1 MIRRVRPNYDLV
13 VVGGGSAGLTA
24 AGFARRLGASVLVV
38 ERDRLGGDCTWT
50 GCIPSKSLLHAA
62 GLAQAARLGAAI
74 GIHSPPPVVDLER
87 VMAAA
92 RAASERV
99 YRFESPEVLAEQGI
113 DVAIAEAVFAD
124 SKTVLVGGAAVTA
137 RRFILCPGAHP
148 AIPPIPGLATT
159 PHITNLDLF
168 RITELPGRL
177 VVLGGGSIGV
187 EIAQAFRR
195 LGSAVTIVEGG
206 PRLLPEADPQ
216 ASAAL
221 TAAFESEGIEI
232 ISGTAAIAARPG
244 PAGGVALTVTDR
256 EVTGDLLL
264 VAAGRSASLEG
275 LHLDRAGV
283 AFTAAGIEVDDRL
296 RTTAEGIYAAGDA
309 VAGSPQYTHYA
320 GWQGFTAARNALLPA
335 PANGR
340 RANVPWVVFTDPE
353 VAQVGATEAELLQ
366 AGTAHVVRRWP
377 AERNDRA
384 QTRGEEPGFMKF
396 LLEPGGRLLGAT
408 LVGSSAGE
416 LVNELSLALTQGLKL
431 ADLAGAMHAYPTYG
445 FAIYQA
451 AAEAAVEAFGES
463 TLGRV
468 AKRLV

>member
-1 MIRRVRPNYDLV
+1 MRPNYDLV

-24 AGFARRLGASVLVV
+24 AGFARRLGASVLVI

-50 GCIPSKSLLHAA
+50 GCIPSKALLHAA
-62 GLAQAARLGAAI
+62 VLAHAARLGAAI
-74 GIHSPPPVVDLER
+74 GIHSPPPVVDLNR
-87 VMAAA
+87 VMGAA

-99 YRFESPEVLAEQGI
+99 YGFESPEILAEQGI

-124 SKTVLVGGAAVTA
+124 PKTVLVGGAAVSA
-137 RRFILCPGAHP
+137 RRFILCPGARP
-148 AIPPIPGLATT
+148 VVPSIPGLAAT
-159 PHITNLDLF
+159 PHLTNLGLF
-168 RITELPGRL
+168 EVTELPRRL

-187 EIAQAFRR
+187 ETAQAFRR
-195 LGSAVTIVEGG
+195 LGSEVVIVEAG
-206 PRLLPEADPQ
+206 PRLLPAADPE
-216 ASAAL
+216 ASAVLTVAL
-221 TAAFESEGIEI
+221 ESEGIEVRC
-232 ISGTAAIAARPG
+232 GTAVTAARPG
-244 PAGGVALTVTDR
+244 PAGGVLLTVAESD
-256 EVTGDLLL
+256 VTGDLLL
-264 VAAGRSASLEG
+264 VAAGRSASLES
-275 LHLDRAGV
+275 LRLDRAGV

-320 GWQGFTAARNALLPA
+320 GWQGFTAARNALLPSS
-335 PANGR
+335 ANGR
-340 RANVPWVVFTDPE
+340 RATVPWVVFTDPE
-353 VAQVGATEAELLQ
+353 VAQVGASEAELTA

-384 QTRGEEPGFMKF
+384 QTRGEEAGFLKF

-431 ADLAGAMHAYPTYG
+431 ADLASAMHAYPTYG

-451 AAEAAVEAFGES
+451 AAQAAVEAFGES